1 MDGQH
6 IVLISAAMTRPLTP
20 QPTTGTHMPGLVG
33 PPPWHSTH
41 MSSPRHTICPVSAQV
56 IITSPL
62 AHPSFLLTVNLAS
75 LLQPRPSAFRAQ
87 FFTVVAPGGSGP
99 PLAHLFPASVLCSG
113 HTRHRHLRPPPLAG
127 PAWGGL
133 SWDGRLCSGH
143 LSGSLCTFIS
153 VRLCVQHESVG
164 GRCSVPFSPLG
175 GPKVMVPS
183 RARGFS
189 SLAPGTEFWRV
200 TGRSSRCH
208 ITAGPGLPDGKE
220 AGM

>member
-1 MDGQH
+1 MLPHPGQRTVPRVWDQALGSAGRALGVAGGARTVDGRY

-41 MSSPRHTICPVSAQV
+41 MSSPRHTLCPVSAQV

-62 AHPSFLLTVNLAS
+62 VHPSFLLTVNLAS

-127 PAWGGL
+127 PEWSGL
-133 SWDGRLCSGH
+133 SRDGRLCSGTDNPTISVVH
-143 LSGSLCTFIS
+143 SVRSFLSGSVSNTSQL
-153 VRLCVQHESVG
+153 G
-164 GRCSVPFSPLG
+164 GDARFHSVP
-175 GPKVMVPS
+175 
-183 RARGFS
+183 
-189 SLAPGTEFWRV
+189 
-200 TGRSSRCH
+200 
-208 ITAGPGLPDGKE
+208 
-220 AGM
+220 